1 MSLSTTLILITLIV
15 PQDAERLERQETPGA
30 QTETLQRVAPK
41 TWDYLLPSDRWRPL
55 ISPLVLDGVE
65 FAVRLEDPSSLHLD
79 TDADGK
85 LEKRVTSPHARVR
98 LQAIDGVAHLLRI
111 RRAGEAWEWSNGEI
125 LTGRVEGV
133 RLQIIDLDGDGRFD
147 GYGRDAMVLGE
158 KAGASYLSRVAS
170 ISDRLFHLT
179 LSASVENVSTRPYS
193 GPTAHL
199 DVRRGFQSRGE
210 LDYAVFSSGES
221 SFELADAPEGR
232 RIPAGSYRFISG
244 RVSKGAETA
253 RMAGGSM
260 APIVLA
266 AEQSHSLTWGGPL
279 HARFRCSVSDGEL
292 TVFSNV
298 RFTGVGGEE
307 YFGFAPDANS
317 PSIRVLDARTGKVVL
332 YGQMGGCCGG
342 GFSAYVAR
350 VPSKVPLEVHLDH
363 KRTLFESIR
372 GRVRPSH
379 VAIADKAPR

>member
-1 MSLSTTLILITLIV
+1 MSLSTTLFLITLLV
-15 PQDAERLERQETPGA
+15 PQDAEQRDRQETPGA
-30 QTETLQRVAPK
+30 QTEALHRTTPK
-41 TWDYLLPSDRWRPL
+41 TWDYLLPGDHWRPL
-55 ISPLVLDGVE
+55 VSPLVLDGVE
-65 FAVRLEDPSSLHLD
+65 FAVRLENSTSLHLD
-79 TDADGK
+79 TNADGQT
-85 LEKRVTSPHARVR
+85 ERHVTSPRARVQ
-98 LQAIDGVAHLLRI
+98 LQADGGGRHVLRI
-111 RRAGEAWEWSNGEI
+111 RRAGDAWECSNGEI

-133 RLQIIDLDGDGRFD
+133 RLQIIDLNGDGRFD
-147 GYGRDAMVLGE
+147 DYGRDAMVVGE
-158 KAGASYLSRVAS
+158 KVGASYLSRVAT

-179 LSASVENVSTRPYS
+179 INTSDDKVSTRPYS

-199 DVRRGFQSRGE
+199 NVKRGFHSRGE

-221 SFELADAPEGR
+221 SFELADAHDGR
-232 RIPAGSYRFISG
+232 RIPAGSYRFICG
-244 RVSKGAETA
+244 RASKGAETA
-253 RMAGGSM
+253 RMTGCSM

-279 HARFRCSVSDGEL
+279 HARFRCSVSEGEL

-298 RFTGVGGEE
+298 RFTGIGGEE

-317 PSIRVLDARTGKVVL
+317 PSIRVLDATTGKVVQ

-350 VPSKVPLEVHLDH
+350 VPSKVQLEVHLNH

-372 GRVRPSH
+372 GRVRPTR
-379 VAIADKAPR
+379 VAKADKAPR